1 MLLSTLHSLIHSLS
15 KSEKRYFTLL
25 ASSDRKDFYRLY
37 QLLESQA
44 VFNEKQVMDAY
55 GEKSAEPARKYLYRT
70 LMKALRLYESE
81 KNVEGKLMS
90 LLQDARILHDKGF
103 FTAAHEQLAKL
114 KALALQHEKFSYWM
128 PALRLELQLHSRS
141 QFGDM
146 NEQTLVEQQNT
157 MLQVLEHEQNFA
169 RHAYLFET
177 LSCRYRQRGLTQNP
191 AEIRQLNDLLLE
203 EYQLLN
209 SRHYESFEA
218 QKLHLHFQSQYF
230 LMTGAPES
238 SLSVF
243 YELIAL
249 YDQQSAHWKDAPVH
263 YLYVLDGILAD
274 LRWCEQFEQM
284 PFFIQ
289 KLRDFTRRNETLT
302 ELGNA
307 LSDSYELQQYL
318 GENRHEEAFM
328 LAEKVTKHYLDPAVP
343 ALPATLKTEL
353 NLLAAR
359 VYFHKKL
366 YQNALKL
373 INTRLNKGWSD
384 SPDYWQWLY
393 CMLRLI
399 IQYELGNA
407 DYLEYE
413 IKNLSRRLKKA
424 SASPVFSEWLTMLQR
439 LLTQQK
445 KRPEPISA
453 TPNPQIQKLSQWL
466 PFEEWIREKS
476 LKQQG

>member
-1 MLLSTLHSLIHSLS
+1 MLFSTLHSLIHSLS

-25 ASSDRKDFYRLY
+25 ASSDQKDFYRLY

-44 VFNEKQVMDAY
+44 VFNEKQLVDAY
-55 GEKSAEPARKYLYRT
+55 GEKSPEPARKYLYRT

-81 KNVEGKLMS
+81 KNTEGRLMS
-90 LLQDARILHDKGF
+90 LLQDARILQDKGF
-103 FTAAHEQLAKL
+103 FAAAQEQLAKL
-114 KALALQHEKFSYWM
+114 KTLALQHEKFSYWM

-141 QFGDM
+141 QFSDL
-146 NEQTLVEQQNT
+146 NEQMLVEQQNT

-177 LSCRYRQRGLTQNP
+177 LSCRYWQRGLTQNP
-191 AEIRQLNDLLLE
+191 AEIQRLNDLLLE

-238 SLSVF
+238 SLPVF
-243 YELIAL
+243 YELIDL
-249 YDQQSAHWKDAPVH
+249 YDQQSARWKEAPIH
-263 YLYVLDGILAD
+263 YVYVLDGILAD
-274 LRWCEQFEQM
+274 LRWCEQFEKM

-307 LSDSYELQQYL
+307 LSDNYQLQQYL
-318 GENRHEEAFM
+318 GEHRYEEAFE
-328 LAEKVTKHYLDPAVP
+328 LAEKVAEMYLASAAPT
-343 ALPATLKTEL
+343 LPATLKTEM
-353 NLLAAR
+353 NLLVAR

-373 INTRLNKGWSD
+373 INRRLNEGMMD
-384 SPDYWQWLY
+384 SPDYWEWLY
-393 CMLRLI
+393 YMLRLM
-399 IQYELGNA
+399 IQYELGNM

-413 IKNLSRRLKKA
+413 IKNLGRRLKKA
-424 SASPVFSEWLTMLQR
+424 SAPPLFSEWLTRLQR
-439 LLTQQK
+439 LLKNQK
-445 KRPEPISA
+445 KQPEPIP
-453 TPNPQIQKLSQWL
+453 TTLNPQIQKLSQWL
-466 PFEEWIREKS
+466 PFEEWIREKAS
-476 LKQQG
+476 C

>member
-25 ASSDRKDFYRLY
+25 ASSDQKDFYRLY

-44 VFNEKQVMDAY
+44 VFNEKQVLKAY
-55 GEKSAEPARKYLYRT
+55 GEKSPEPARKYLYRT

-81 KNVEGKLMS
+81 KNTEGKLMS

-103 FTAAHEQLAKL
+103 FAAAQEQLAKL
-114 KALALQHEKFSYWM
+114 KTLALQHEKFSYRM

-141 QFGDM
+141 QFSDL
-146 NEQTLVEQQNT
+146 NEQTLVEQYNT

-169 RHAYLFET
+169 RHAYLYET
-177 LSCRYRQRGLTQNP
+177 LSCRYWQRGLTQNP
-191 AEIRQLNDLLLE
+191 AEIQRLNDLLLE

-243 YELIAL
+243 YELIDL
-249 YDQQSAHWKDAPVH
+249 YDQQSARWKDAPIH
-263 YLYVLDGILAD
+263 YVYVLDGILAD
-274 LRWCEQFEQM
+274 LRWCEQFEKM

-289 KLRDFTRRNETLT
+289 KLRDFTLHNESLT
-302 ELGNA
+302 DLGNA
-307 LSDSYELQQYL
+307 LSDSYQLQQYL
-318 GENRHEEAFM
+318 GEHRYEEAFE
-328 LAEKVTKHYLDPAVP
+328 LAEKAAERYLAQAAPT
-343 ALPATLKTEL
+343 LPAPLKTEM
-353 NLLAAR
+353 NLLIAR

-373 INTRLNKGWSD
+373 INRRLNEGMMD
-384 SPDYWQWLY
+384 SPDYWQWLHY
-393 CMLRLI
+393 MLRLM
-399 IQYELGNA
+399 IQYELGNV

-413 IKNLSRRLKKA
+413 IKNLGRRLKKA
-424 SASPVFSEWLTMLQR
+424 SATPLFSEWLTLLQR
-439 LLTQQK
+439 LLKNQ
-445 KRPEPISA
+445 KRPPEAP
-453 TPNPQIQKLSQWL
+453 TETHNPQVQKLSQWL
-466 PFEEWIREKS
+466 PFEEWIREKLS
-476 LKQQG
+476 L